1 MFIHV
6 GEGEER
12 REQGGGG
19 DDLERKMAEMATKVN
34 CIHIRIHVLIRFY
47 IMCMCICMHVRM
59 AARGIDMICVPVYLC
74 VFAFNICVCT
84 YVYLRVCTCAYR
96 YADTC
101 RYR

>member
-6 GEGEER
+6 GEGEES

-34 CIHIRIHVLIRFY
+34 CIHIRMHVLIRFY

-74 VFAFNICVCT
+74 FCIQYMCMYVRISTCMYVCIQIRR
-84 YVYLRVCTCAYR
+84 YV
-96 YADTC
+96 
-101 RYR
+101 